1 MGVLLPT
8 TKEAAEAAEA
18 AEAVEAA
25 EAAEEAKHTIFYFL
39 RFYMSVFIKTR
50 FRIGW

>member
-25 EAAEEAKHTIFYFL
+25 EAAEEATAHYFL
-39 RFYMSVFIKTR
+39 LFEVLHVSFYQN
-50 FRIGW
+50 